1 MNPDENGSNFV
12 SVPGILL
19 LFGLFLA
26 AMYFEARLLAAAL
39 LSACAFSLAA
49 LLLGRK
55 ALDGVQVSCR
65 GESLRVFPGE
75 TVRFTLTIENRKWM
89 PLFWLTV
96 LLPKPDRGLFPVE
109 PGQFH
114 WILPWQEIGWQ
125 QEWKA
130 GRRGVYPLRAVK
142 LISGDGF
149 GLLIRRKLLRLPE
162 GHLFVVYPREIPV
175 RTEVLPFSTADLD
188 RGNRGYLE
196 DLSLLK
202 GTRGYQPG
210 DSIRRM
216 NWRMLAK
223 QGTPAVNVYETLL
236 PVRSA
241 FVLDLA
247 SFGSWREVED
257 TDGTKRYYVN
267 EYAEDALE
275 EMISLAASVLIRFA
289 EQGRRCVLALPRVLP
304 VEKDSAEHAGLAQGS
319 RMAAAYG
326 AAVTERDARGAGVP
340 ERREQGAGVPERQGQ
355 GTGVPER
362 QGQGVGVPNKQG
374 YAVAIPKRQAY
385 GASAPRTYGV
395 ISASSQEE
403 MVPELLLQLA
413 SIHYEGGPAWFPASE
428 IVRDAAGLG
437 QIFVFTKSLEAL
449 TCGKMLERL
458 PEHRIC
464 MIPYEAG
471 SGTSL
476 YRVVER
482 RELLA

>member
-26 AMYFEARLLAAAL
+26 AMHFEARLLAAAL

-326 AAVTERDARGAGVP
+326 AAVTERDARGAGVQ
-340 ERREQGAGVPERQGQ
+340 E
-355 GTGVPER
+355 
-362 QGQGVGVPNKQG
+362 
-374 YAVAIPKRQAY
+374 
-385 GASAPRTYGV
+385 TYGI

-403 MVPELLLQLA
+403 MVAELLLQLA
-413 SIHYEGGPAWFPASE
+413 SIRYEGGPAWFPASE

-464 MIPYEAG
+464 MIPHEAG

>member
-326 AAVTERDARGAGVP
+326 AAVP
-340 ERREQGAGVPERQGQ
+340 
-355 GTGVPER
+355 
-362 QGQGVGVPNKQG
+362 
-374 YAVAIPKRQAY
+374 Y
-385 GASAPRTYGV
+385 GLISAP
-395 ISASSQEE
+395 QEE

-482 RELLA
+482 RKLLA

>member
-26 AMYFEARLLAAAL
+26 AMHFEARLLAAAL

-247 SFGSWREVED
+247 SFGSWRDVEE
-257 TDGTKRYYVN
+257 TDGAKRYYVS

-326 AAVTERDARGAGVP
+326 AAVP
-340 ERREQGAGVPERQGQ
+340 
-355 GTGVPER
+355 
-362 QGQGVGVPNKQG
+362 
-374 YAVAIPKRQAY
+374 Y
-385 GASAPRTYGV
+385 GL
-395 ISASSQEE
+395 ISASQEE

-413 SIHYEGGPAWFPASE
+413 SIRYEGGPAWFPASE